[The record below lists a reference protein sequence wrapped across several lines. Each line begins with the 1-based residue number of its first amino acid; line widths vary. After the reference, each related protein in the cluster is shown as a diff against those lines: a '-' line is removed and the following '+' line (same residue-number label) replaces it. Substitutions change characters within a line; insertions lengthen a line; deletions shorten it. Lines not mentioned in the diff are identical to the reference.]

1 VRGRVG
7 CLEGNNLEK
16 ERGMKEKRKK
26 AGGGPDALWVEG
38 FADKH
43 GVPSVRLH
51 AMRAVGL
58 QFM

>member
-1 VRGRVG
+1 
-7 CLEGNNLEK
+7 
-16 ERGMKEKRKK
+16 MKEKRKK